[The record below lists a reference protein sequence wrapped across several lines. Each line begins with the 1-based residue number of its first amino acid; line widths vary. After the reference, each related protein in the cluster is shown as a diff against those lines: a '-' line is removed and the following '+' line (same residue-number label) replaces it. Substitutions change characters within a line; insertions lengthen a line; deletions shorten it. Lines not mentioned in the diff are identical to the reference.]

1 MKGWLNHRRRWLITV
16 SNEGVEQMNKLT
28 IEVTHRNGIPITVIN
43 DFPADVLKTILT
55 IGKFEYKG
63 LRWEIRDA
71 FVYLEDP
78 EHGLEHSWVVLKV
91 V

>member
-1 MKGWLNHRRRWLITV
+1 LTLVDYNL
-16 SNEGVEQMNKLT
+16 NEGVEQLDTLT
-28 IEVTHRNGIPITVIN
+28 IEVTHQNGVMIAEIN

-78 EHGLEHSWVVLKV
+78 KYGFEHSWVVLEV
-91 V
+91 S

>member
-1 MKGWLNHRRRWLITV
+1 MSGTLVDYNL
-16 SNEGVEQMNKLT
+16 NEGVERLDKLT
-28 IEVTHRNGIPITVIN
+28 IEVTHQNGVMIAGID
-43 DFPADVLKTILT
+43 DFPADLLKTILT

-63 LRWEIRDA
+63 QRWEVRDA

-91 V
+91 T

>member
-1 MKGWLNHRRRWLITV
+1 LKGWLNHRRRWLITV
-16 SNEGVEQMNKLT
+16 SNEGVKQVNKLT
-28 IEVTHRNGIPITVIN
+28 VEITHQNGVMIAEIN
-43 DFPADVLKTILT
+43 DFPADVLKTLLLV
-55 IGKFEYKG
+55 GKLEYKG

-78 EHGLEHSWVVLKV
+78 EYGLENSWVVLEV